1 LKFVKAQ
8 IEELNSMSMPWQLRN
23 AKRRRSRHSEPRP
36 TIELM
41 PAININEL
49 RHAIPRYSNDTY
61 EPDVF
66 GLKYP
71 QIARLRLST
80 FRLEITDYSGRIQ
93 CFHIRWART
102 GFGRHRPILL
112 CNSCGRGAIRLF
124 VCYGT
129 YACRHCHRALY
140 ASQKNNQIGRKR
152 LQASK
157 LRLQLGT
164 LPDICEP
171 MPSKPKWIR
180 RRTYQRLRSQ
190 ILALETKA
198 KTRRFRKPL
207 TTRLFAYHT

>member
-1 LKFVKAQ
+1 
-8 IEELNSMSMPWQLRN
+8 MSMPWQLRN
-23 AKRRRSRHSEPRP
+23 AKCRRSRHSEPRP

-49 RHAIPRYSNDTY
+49 RHAIPRYSNDIY

-71 QIARLRLST
+71 QIARLRLSA
-80 FRLEITDYSGRIQ
+80 FRLEIIDYSGRIQ

-124 VCYGT
+124 ARYGT

-157 LRLQLGT
+157 LRLDLGG
-164 LPDICEP
+164 LPDINEP
-171 MPSKPKWIR
+171 IPHRAKWKHKKR
-180 RRTYQRLRSQ
+180 YQRLRNQ
-190 ILALETKA
+190 LQTLEAKA
-198 KTRRFRKPL
+198 KRTRFRKEIDIR
-207 TTRLFAYHT
+207 TFAYHVT